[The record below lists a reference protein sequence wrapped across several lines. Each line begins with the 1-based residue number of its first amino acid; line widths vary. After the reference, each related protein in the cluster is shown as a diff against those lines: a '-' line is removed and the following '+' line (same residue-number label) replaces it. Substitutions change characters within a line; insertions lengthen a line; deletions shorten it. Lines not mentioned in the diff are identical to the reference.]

1 MQMNEQATCGQGL
14 AEHST
19 VPAKI
24 AELIA
29 ALAENLEVHMTSLDV
44 TDESS
49 MKEHDA
55 YASLSRQYRTIAD
68 ELFGASRE
76 MLSYRD
82 LPMGKHNEQAMAG
95 PAVFAAF
102 EKFVSVEQQL
112 LAILQERTRQDC
124 EMLDAFTGAA
134 Q

>member
-1 MQMNEQATCGQGL
+1 
-14 AEHST
+14 
-19 VPAKI
+19 
-24 AELIA
+24 
-29 ALAENLEVHMTSLDV
+29 
-44 TDESS
+44 
-49 MKEHDA
+49 
-55 YASLSRQYRTIAD
+55 
-68 ELFGASRE
+68 
-76 MLSYRD
+76 LSYRD
-82 LPMGKHNEQAMAG
+82 LPMGKHNEQAMAS